1 MILIALAMTS
11 AWLQGKKTKLQGQ
24 EKYVGRPQETGRTR
38 EDIATFGLV
47 CMAKIG

>member
-1 MILIALAMTS
+1 MVTR
-11 AWLQGKKTKLQGQ
+11 KKKPSFKDKKNMLVVLKRQVELG
-24 EKYVGRPQETGRTR
+24 

>member
-11 AWLQGKKTKLQGQ
+11 AGLQGK
-24 EKYVGRPQETGRTR
+24 RPSFKDKKNMFLVLKRQVELG

-47 CMAKIG
+47 CMALIG

>member
-1 MILIALAMTS
+1 MVTR
-11 AWLQGKKTKLQGQ
+11 KKKPSFKD
-24 EKYVGRPQETGRTR
+24 EKSMLVVLKRQVELG

>member
-11 AWLQGKKTKLQGQ
+11 AGLQGK
-24 EKYVGRPQETGRTR
+24 RPSFKDKKNMFLVLKRQVEL

-47 CMAKIG
+47 CMALIG